1 MRGEQMSEKP
11 QWHLDVKTAQREC
24 CECFNKWEELTN
36 RIRKIVEEHEGY
48 VPEAFKSSILELLRE
63 YVRAANAA
71 VARLQIMVQIKCGEM
86 EFHEDKPEESSDSSK
101 SE

>member
-1 MRGEQMSEKP
+1 MSEKP
-11 QWHLDVKTAQREC
+11 EWHLDLGTAQREC
-24 CECFNKWEELTN
+24 AETLDKWEAVTT
-36 RIRKIVEEHEGY
+36 RIRAVVDQHDQY
-48 VPEAFKSSILELLRE
+48 VPDAFKTSMLELLRE

-86 EFHEDKPEESSDSSK
+86 RVLEDEPEESGDAPK

>member
-1 MRGEQMSEKP
+1 MNNERP

-24 CECFNKWEELTN
+24 RVCFAKWQALTS
-36 RIRKIVEEHEGY
+36 RIRKMVEEHEKY
-48 VPEAFKSSILELLRE
+48 EPEAFKASILELLPD
-63 YVRAANAA
+63 YVRTANAA

-86 EFHEDKPEESSDSSK
+86 RFHGDKPEESGDTSK

>member
-1 MRGEQMSEKP
+1 MSNGH
-11 QWHLDVKTAQREC
+11 QWLLNNLETAQQEC
-24 CECFNKWEELTN
+24 RVCFAKWETLTT
-36 RIRKIVEEHEGY
+36 RIRKMVEEHEEY
-48 VPEAFKSSILELLRE
+48 APDAFKTSILELLPE

-86 EFHEDKPEESSDSSK
+86 KFHGDKPEDPA

>member
-1 MRGEQMSEKP
+1 MNSKRP
-11 QWHLDVKTAQREC
+11 HWHLDVETAQREC
-24 CECFNKWEELTN
+24 RMCFGKWQMLTN
-36 RIRKIVEEHEGY
+36 RIRKMVEGHEEY
-48 VPEAFKSSILELLRE
+48 APDAFKASILEVLPD

-86 EFHEDKPEESSDSSK
+86 RVCEGETEESGDTSK